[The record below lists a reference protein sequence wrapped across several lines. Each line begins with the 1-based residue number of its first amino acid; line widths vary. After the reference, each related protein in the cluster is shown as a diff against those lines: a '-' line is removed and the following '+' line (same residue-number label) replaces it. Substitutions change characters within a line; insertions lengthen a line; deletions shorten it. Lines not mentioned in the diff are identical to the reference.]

1 MGPKSFQDFNSGNS
15 VNMKVGIDFGTT
27 TSTIC
32 RLTADG
38 RIDTQGPIPS
48 LAAYRNGE
56 WFFGEDAGQRL
67 AGEDRAIYPIR
78 DMKLLLGKKSIR
90 VGPNQLEPE
99 EAVAKYL
106 TYLASRIAK
115 SESIEEA
122 VIGTPV
128 NVDVTHR
135 RALLSAARRAGFKQA
150 RLVYE
155 PTSALAGAVDPS
167 RLDQR
172 ALVLV
177 VDWGGGTL
185 DIAVVRKEG
194 DTLREIEVDG
204 DVSDLGGS
212 RMDDALVREIL
223 ERDGSL
229 RAKVDAI
236 DGGFDRLKQEIEGS
250 KRSILEEGNDDESAE
265 PWRTPSL
272 WLREIIE
279 LRPADVF
286 GVIRRMAD
294 QARQRIVNFLHR
306 AHINP
311 SEITHV
317 LFAGGV
323 CNSPIVQKTISE
335 EFRMARQVSADQQ
348 PQLLTGYGAARLIK
362 AGFTVQLAAPFGV
375 RQCDD
380 SFCEMLPAGHNLAVG
395 AYRVAEFMVTDVL
408 APEAV
413 FDLGIRR
420 QINGESAMMSA
431 PGDAFRSIDQLHVRA
446 QNAPGENKGSAGDLV
461 RLYCGI
467 DSSLAV
473 TAYAESNLTGNSVS
487 KSMSGVPLAIRIGS

>member
-1 MGPKSFQDFNSGNS
+1 
-15 VNMKVGIDFGTT
+15 MKVGIDFGTT

-32 RLTADG
+32 RVTADG

-48 LAAYRNGE
+48 LAAYGNGK
-56 WFFGEDAGQRL
+56 WYFGEDAEQRL

-78 DMKLLLGKKSIR
+78 DVKLMLGKKSIR
-90 VGPNQLEPE
+90 IGPNQLDPE
-99 EAVAKYL
+99 EAVSKYL
-106 TYLASRIAK
+106 SYLAGRIAK
-115 SESIEEA
+115 GEVIEEA

-128 NVDVTHR
+128 NVDMAHR
-135 RALLSAARRAGFKQA
+135 QALLSAARKSGFKEV

-155 PTSALAGAVDPS
+155 PTSALAGAIDLS
-167 RLDQR
+167 RLDER

-185 DIAVVRKEG
+185 DVAVVRKDG

-212 RMDDALVREIL
+212 RMDDELVREVL
-223 ERDGSL
+223 QRDASL
-229 RAKVDAI
+229 RSKVDAI

-250 KRSILEEGNDDESAE
+250 KRNILEEGIDDETAE

-272 WLREIIE
+272 WLRETIE
-279 LRPADVF
+279 VRPADVF
-286 GVIRRMAD
+286 DVIRRMAD
-294 QARQRIVNFLHR
+294 RARERIINFLHR
-306 AHINP
+306 ARINP
-311 SEITHV
+311 SEITHL

-323 CNSPIVQKTISE
+323 CNSPIVQKAIGN
-335 EFRMARQVSADQQ
+335 EFRSARAVSTDQQ
-348 PQLLTGYGAARLIK
+348 PQLLTGYGAARL
-362 AGFTVQLAAPFGV
+362 ARSGFTVQLAAPFGV

-380 SFCEMLPAGHNLAVG
+380 SFCEMLPAGHGLAVG

-413 FDLGIRR
+413 FDLGICR

-431 PGDAFRSIDQLHVRA
+431 PGDAFRSIDQLHIRA
-446 QNAPGENKGSAGDLV
+446 QSTPGENKANAGDLI
-461 RLYCGI
+461 RLFCGI
-467 DSSLAV
+467 DSTLAV
-473 TAYAESNLTGNSVS
+473 TVYAESNLTADSVR
-487 KSMSGVPLAIRIGS
+487 KSLSGVPLAIRVGR